1 MAKLPDHGHCENCGD
16 PVPFGE
22 RFCSDAC
29 SDEHVKEEKD
39 AKNKDIRFY
48 GILAGIIV
56 AVAIVAY
63 AVRTLMS

>member
-1 MAKLPDHGHCENCGD
+1 MAKLPEHGHCENCGD

-22 RFCSDAC
+22 QFCSDDC
-29 SDEHVKEEKD
+29 SRRYEKEEQD

-48 GILAGIIV
+48 GILAGVIV

-63 AVRTLMS
+63 AVKTLMS